1 VIEFKTIVPLKMEF
15 QVHDKQEY
23 DLVLDTKE
31 EPRTKQCAVS
41 LGRVLFLLKS
51 KTFSIVTPLI
61 EELLKSTVKPLIR
74 NTSEEFFKCRLDNF
88 SMSFILYYVNLSI
101 CENK

>member
-1 VIEFKTIVPLKMEF
+1 
-15 QVHDKQEY
+15 VHDKQEY

>member
-1 VIEFKTIVPLKMEF
+1 MEF

-23 DLVLDTKE
+23 DLDLDNKE

-61 EELLKSTVKPLIR
+61 EELLKSTKKQWIKLQDHKVTPEMSL
-74 NTSEEFFKCRLDNF
+74 EFELFCLVHSDLVF
-88 SMSFILYYVNLSI
+88 FICIL
-101 CENK
+101 